1 MKAAVFFPG
10 IGYHCDKPLLYYSRK
25 LAQECG
31 YEETIALSYTYDG
44 GNIRGN
50 EEKMQQAFE
59 SLYEQAEKSLS
70 AIDFDKYELG
80 DEVDW
85 QKCTYKNYQVSNSTF
100 NTANAVKE
108 GTKEYEYFQECMKD
122 LAEQLTKLQDAG
134 VPIILRPLHEA
145 QGNEG
150 NYGDGTAWFW
160 WGDRGAEVYKEL
172 WKLLYNTLT
181 EK

>member
-1 MKAAVFFPG
+1 MNYNPLYGWEHGTTERAIEWAKDRNG
-10 IGYHCDKPLLYYSRK
+10 IVTASWHINVP
-25 LAQECG
+25 
-31 YEETIALSYTYDG
+31 
-44 GNIRGN
+44 
-50 EEKMQQAFE
+50 
-59 SLYEQAEKSLS
+59 
-70 AIDFDKYELG
+70 IDFDKYELG

-150 NYGDGTAWFW
+150 NYSDGTAWFW

-181 EK
+181 EKYNPHNIMGNTTAITTQTRYLVSGR